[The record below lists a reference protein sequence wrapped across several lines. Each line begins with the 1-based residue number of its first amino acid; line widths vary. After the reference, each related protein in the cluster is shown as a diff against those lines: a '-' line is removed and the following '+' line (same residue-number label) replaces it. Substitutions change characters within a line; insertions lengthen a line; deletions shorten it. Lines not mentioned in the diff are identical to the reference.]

1 MTKLERFVTE
11 DNEKADELAK
21 AGAMLDEGLM
31 AEARAEAMKQES
43 TEFYVALQHAASFHC
58 LLEEWK
64 DCEELKPKP
73 KEKRIFV
80 NKKSE
85 EKKHQ
90 TEWCAEA
97 DRYRCMRCGTGSKYV
112 KMTKILV
119 KKIGKLGL
127 V

>member
-11 DNEKADELAK
+11 GNEKANELAK
-21 AGAMLDEGLM
+21 PGAMLDEGLM

-64 DCEELKPKP
+64 DCEELKPK
-73 KEKRIFV
+73 EHRIFV
-80 NKKSE
+80 NKKSQG
-85 EKKHQ
+85 KKHQ

-97 DRYRCMRCGTGSKYV
+97 DRYRCMKSKYV
-112 KMTKILV
+112 KMTKIPV
-119 KKIGKLGL
+119 KTIGKIGKAPSGRT
-127 V
+127 